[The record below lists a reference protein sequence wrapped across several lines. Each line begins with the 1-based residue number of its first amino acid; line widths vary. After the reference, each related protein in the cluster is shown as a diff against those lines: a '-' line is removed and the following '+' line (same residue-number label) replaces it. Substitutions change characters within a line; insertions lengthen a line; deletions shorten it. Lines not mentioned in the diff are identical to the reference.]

1 MITETTT
8 LWLDTP
14 KANIVRVLYISNT
27 GWEKTIMEDIDLHNE
42 KVDLIMGKDSKNH
55 GQIIQFQNTI
65 YSQTDFRRL
74 SLTGCDLSIVNHAE
88 EVIRKVINE
97 NKEKAYEYR

>member
-1 MITETTT
+1 MIMITETTT

-27 GWEKTIMEDIDLHNE
+27 GWEKTIMADIDLHNE

-65 YSQTDFRRL
+65 YSQTDL
-74 SLTGCDLSIVNHAE
+74 ALLGVT
-88 EVIRKVINE
+88 
-97 NKEKAYEYR
+97 